1 MRTFDD
7 FSLPGFWQNPF
18 PYYQR
23 SFSQAARIQSSPDG
37 GVAVLGYE
45 LSRKIGMHPAI
56 DGTPLPASVE
66 GDHQFGNEILRHGLF
81 TQVLPEHRHLRR
93 AVLTGL
99 SNNTVKAFAPA
110 ARKCVTRKLE
120 EWGDQNFDLFLDF
133 CLPIAAECWAL
144 FAGYGADQAPH
155 LIDEVERFS
164 KQLSFEPDPALAEDA
179 ENAAA
184 SLLARTV
191 KVVERADDCP
201 VHRMADELG
210 DKRGAP
216 LAASL
221 LFDAIDTA
229 AAGLAGMLAVLLD
242 EVREKESLGDPVFR
256 EQAIEEALRLAT
268 PTPFTV
274 RQARE
279 SVRVDDLT
287 IPAGALVWMWW
298 SAANRDPEVF
308 ADPEQFLPGR
318 ERRGLPFGIGVHSC
332 VGHGWAK
339 QLAHILVEAGLSGP
353 RRLEAT
359 VSDRMW
365 KIGGARRPY
374 RLMVRMV

>member
-18 PYYQR
+18 PYFER
-23 SFSQAARIQSSPDG
+23 SFADAERLQSSPEG

-45 LSRKIGMHPAI
+45 LSRMIGMHPAI
-56 DGTPLPASVE
+56 DGTPLPVSDDDE
-66 GDHQFGNEILRHGLF
+66 LQSGNDVLRHSLF
-81 TQVLPEHRHLRR
+81 TQVVPDHRVLRR
-93 AVLTGL
+93 AVLSGL
-99 SNNTVKAFAPA
+99 SNSTVKGFAPYA
-110 ARKCVTRKLE
+110 KECVSRKLDE
-120 EWGDQNFDLFLDF
+120 LSDQKFDVFSDF
-133 CLPIAAECWAL
+133 CLPIAAECWAS
-144 FAGYGADQAPH
+144 FAGYGADQASY
-155 LIDEVERFS
+155 LADEVERFS

-179 ENAAA
+179 DAAAA

-191 KVVERADDCP
+191 QVLERHNGCP
-201 VHRMADELG
+201 LNRMAEALG

-229 AAGLAGMLAVLLD
+229 AAGLAGTLVILMDVV
-242 EVREKESLGDPVFR
+242 EEKEALRDPIFR

-279 SVRVDDLT
+279 SICTADLT

-298 SAANRDPEVF
+298 SAANRDPKAF
-308 ADPEQFLPGR
+308 PDPERFLPGR
-318 ERRGLPFGIGVHSC
+318 RNRGLPFGIGVHSC
-332 VGHGWAK
+332 VGHGWTK
-339 QLAHILVEAGLSGP
+339 QLAHILIETGLSGP
-353 RRLEAT
+353 RRLEAST
-359 VSDRMW
+359 SDRNW
-365 KIGGARRPY
+365 KIGGARRPDQ
-374 RLMVRMV
+374 LMVRLV